1 MAKRTISARINGD
14 SAGVYFKGTSSATY
28 GREINFDSP
37 ITAPAKITGGTL
49 TITNAV
55 GYSKTYAAYYDIS
68 IGGTYAGRT
77 QAFNDGNQTH
87 HTQTLG
93 LYLPRE
99 VFLTGSSNYI
109 TITPKRSNGSTDST
123 IARFNDNSVVTIG
136 INYEYTTISLSTPSN
151 FKASKTSTAPNET
164 VTLSWDSV
172 NNATGNTL
180 KGYQIYRKIPTDTD
194 YKYLTTTTAT
204 TYSIQSSSTNNE
216 TYYYKIRA
224 IGSAGESYY
233 SPFTNKISITTQY
246 TTPSAP
252 SNVKVNN
259 NSQLYVGTINVPTIT
274 LSWDSATQGINNP
287 ITRYIIYKNEEQLA
301 TTTETSYILPENN
314 YIGSFTVVSEGTYGD
329 SKSEASSPAVV
340 SNIEDP
346 NPISFSN
353 IIPSKTGSNIT
364 YTWNPVATV
373 NNATINYSV
382 SYIVNGSNTNLG
394 NIGTSTNYTF
404 DITKVNKGQSFTV
417 TITTIATAS
426 GGGITTASET
436 SSATIRAGDFTIES
450 GDSFWIKNCDSGSGQ
465 ETGKYIYSYLTNNL
479 QWAAAT
485 QANESGT
492 NFTYTLYQRING
504 GNWNQIYNGTETE
517 YTVNINSINE
527 GSTIGYYVKIT
538 DEYNSTLTSSE
549 ITTTRLTKPS
559 LSQLKIT
566 NITPTAISSSFNWGF
581 TNGSG
586 DELTYKIYLIYDNK
600 EKEYASGTFNT
611 TSQSPKANSLDI
623 NLISG
628 KDLDVKFMIG
638 ALYNKVITQH
648 YAKPAGQ
655 LRVDLYS
662 STYPS
667 CKSSSTINFNFN
679 FITKITSNPTLTLNN
694 TKTTYTNPGDT
705 INYSFTPAEWKDAVG
720 GTTGATISY
729 SITGNNKTIS
739 SPSIT
744 PNTEYTDTAPNAIKD
759 ISLTYTL
766 TATVVYADD
775 DSQKVSVSKTIKI
788 ARWTQDTVE
797 LINVK
802 KNGDTVSGRIV
813 LPENLCSSTIL
824 KNLAKIQLSIL
835 NQDEN
840 ELKTFAEITNPY
852 ENTKNID
859 FTFDYTQTEQFYIKV
874 KAIFTNTSNRTIK
887 IFSRSIL
894 IRTADISLAIRQGGV
909 GINVKEDFNIED
921 DGSALSITAKTGAN
935 DAPVERVIMND
946 SSTSNQIV
954 NYETDT
960 GKILGGVLRSGSG
973 ISINGVRTIY
983 INSVNPIN
991 FFNNNG
997 TSKALLNSIPLEN
1010 VSGKLNIIC
1019 PDNDS
1024 MIDISRNCTLYVTE
1038 DTTNN
1043 KINIYAQMYDIPQR
1057 NTWQFTIYSY
1067 NLN

>member
-1 MAKRTISARINGD
+1 MAKRTISAKINNA
-14 SAGVYFKGTSSATY
+14 SAGVYFKGTSSAIY
-28 GREINFDSP
+28 GESIIFDSP
-37 ITAPAKITGGTL
+37 ITVPAKITGGTL
-49 TITNAV
+49 RITYAV
-55 GYSKTYAAYYDIS
+55 GYSKTYDAYYDIS

-77 QAFNDGNQTH
+77 AAFHDGNQSYH
-87 HTQTLG
+87 DQVLG

-123 IARFNDNSVVTIG
+123 IARFNDNSVVTID
-136 INYEYTTISLSTPSN
+136 INYEYTAISLSTPSN

-172 NNATGNTL
+172 NDATGNTL
-180 KGYQIYRKIPTDTD
+180 NGYQIYRKIPTDTD

-246 TTPSAP
+246 TAPSAP
-252 SNVKVNN
+252 TNVKVNN

-274 LSWDSATQGINNP
+274 LSWNSATQGINNP

-301 TTTETSYILPENN
+301 TTTETSYTLAEED
-314 YIGSFTVVSEGTYGD
+314 YIGSFTIVSEGTYGG
-329 SKSEASSPAVV
+329 SKSEASSSAVV
-340 SNIEDP
+340 SEIGAP
-346 NPISFSN
+346 ASIQFSN
-353 IIPSKTGSNIT
+353 TIPSKTGSNII
-364 YTWNPVATV
+364 YTWDPVAVV

-382 SYIVNGSNTNLG
+382 SYKVDESNIDLG

-404 DITKVNKGQSFTV
+404 DITKINKGKSFTITV
-417 TITTIATAS
+417 TTIATAS

-436 SSATIRAGDFTIES
+436 SSATIRAGDFTIIS

-465 ETGKYIYSYLTNNL
+465 ETGKYIYSYLTNKL
-479 QWAAAT
+479 EWAAAE
-485 QANESGT
+485 QANESGI
-492 NFTYTLYQRING
+492 NFTYTLYQRVNN
-504 GNWNQIYNGTETE
+504 GNWNQIYNGTKTE

-559 LSQLKIT
+559 LSQVKIT
-566 NITPTAISSSFNWGF
+566 NITTEEINSQFNWDF
-581 TNGSG
+581 TNGSN
-586 DELTYKIYLIYDNK
+586 DTLTYKIYLIYDGK
-600 EKEYASGTFNT
+600 ESQYAEGEFNSGSSSREQSNT
-611 TSQSPKANSLDI
+611 LTIGLAQGATPSSET
-623 NLISG
+623 
-628 KDLDVKFMIG
+628 MIK
-638 ALYNKVITQH
+638 ALYDRVINQH
-648 YAKPAGQ
+648 YAKPKGK
-655 LRVDLYS
+655 LKVDLYS
-662 STYPS
+662 TTYPA
-667 CKSSSTINFNFN
+667 CLSSSTIDFNFN

-705 INYSFTPAEWKDAVG
+705 INYSFTPAVWKDAVG

-739 SPSIT
+739 PLT

-775 DSQKVSVSKTIKI
+775 NSQKVSVSKTIKI

-802 KNGDTVSGRIV
+802 KDGDTVSGKIV

-909 GINVKEDFNIED
+909 GINVKEDFDIED

-935 DAPVERVIMND
+935 IAPVEQVIMND

-960 GKILGGVLRSGSG
+960 GDILGGILRSGSG

-991 FFNNNG
+991 FFNSNG